1 MANARVQ
8 RIEIILHSSAR
19 DDLLGSLADAGAVEF
34 ESWDPEEL
42 TRLGAPS
49 GVRAE
54 ETGQVLLKIRQALD
68 YLDKFAPKA
77 GFIAGM
83 MGHKVEVTPAEL
95 EQCLKSFD
103 TVKIVEE
110 VLAVQAKESE
120 TRLRLGRL
128 EEEVELLTS
137 WLGLEIPP
145 DELGATQ
152 NTFSAAFSI
161 NPQYIPQLNRALAE
175 GVGELFEL
183 LDLGVAADQVASA
196 VSGRILI
203 IWHVSVDSLF
213 HDLLKGFDP
222 TPCPVTGPLTPGR
235 SLVRIKH
242 EIEMCE
248 AELEDALRKAKRL
261 LEHRDSLYLALDMGK
276 TESAGQRLVADSVAT
291 DFAIYLRGWIPDMAT
306 DEVKQILDSREMI
319 HYSLRAPTEDEVPPV
334 YIHNISP
341 VRPFEMVTD
350 LYGRPRPEES
360 DPTPFFAF
368 FFALFFGICLTDAG
382 YGLLLIAS
390 SLLFLKLL
398 PLGPT
403 TRKMF
408 RLMIIAGVFTMIV
421 GVLTGGFFGLTFEW
435 SPVLSKLRKSL
446 MVLDPLD
453 PDQMFYFFYFALG
466 LGYLHLLIGYTIG
479 FFSALKQKDPQTA
492 FFRKLPW
499 VLVMLL
505 SPLAVGLPMLG
516 GNGSFAWYALIAI
529 GVYVIAF
536 SGVGDDSGLPRLG
549 AGFFNLYT
557 GFSGLFSDI
566 LSYARLFALGLATG
580 VIAQVVNTMA
590 FEASVIGMILILI
603 VGHTFNLAMNALG
616 GFIHTAR
623 LQFVEYFSKFY
634 TGGGRTFVPFA
645 RSMEHT
651 VVKG

>member
-1 MANARVQ
+1 G
-8 RIEIILHSSAR
+8 RILLIWHSSV
-19 DDLLGSLADAGAVEF
+19 D
-34 ESWDPEEL
+34 
-42 TRLGAPS
+42 S
-49 GVRAE
+49 G
-54 ETGQVLLKIRQALD
+54 
-68 YLDKFAPKA
+68 
-77 GFIAGM
+77 
-83 MGHKVEVTPAEL
+83 
-95 EQCLKSFD
+95 
-103 TVKIVEE
+103 
-110 VLAVQAKESE
+110 
-120 TRLRLGRL
+120 
-128 EEEVELLTS
+128 
-137 WLGLEIPP
+137 
-145 DELGATQ
+145 
-152 NTFSAAFSI
+152 
-161 NPQYIPQLNRALAE
+161 
-175 GVGELFEL
+175 L
-183 LDLGVAADQVASA
+183 LDL
-196 VSGRILI
+196 
-203 IWHVSVDSLF
+203 
-213 HDLLKGFDP
+213 LKSFDP
-222 TPCPVTGPLTPGR
+222 TPCPLTGPLTPGQR
-235 SLVRIKH
+235 LERVKK
-242 EIEMCE
+242 EIETCETE
-248 AELEDALRKAKRL
+248 AEDVLAEAKGL

-276 TESAGQRLVADSVAT
+276 TESEGQRLVADSAAT
-291 DFAIYLRGWIPDMAT
+291 DSAIYLRGWVPDT
-306 DEVKQILDSREMI
+306 VVDEVKGVLDKRELV
-319 HYSLRAPTEDEVPPV
+319 HYSLRPSTEDETPPV
-334 YIHNISP
+334 YIHNIAP

-382 YGLLLIAS
+382 YGLLLIVF

-408 RLMIIAGVFTMIV
+408 RMMIIAGVFTMIV

-435 SPVLSKLRKSL
+435 SPVLSKLRKTL

-479 FFSALKQKDPQTA
+479 FIEALKQKDPQTA
-492 FFRKLPW
+492 LFRKLPW
-499 VLVMLL
+499 ILVMLL
-505 SPLAVGLPMLG
+505 VPLAVGLPMLG
-516 GNGSFAWYALIAI
+516 ADGGWAWYGLIAI
-529 GVYVIAF
+529 GLYVIVF

-590 FEASVIGMILILI
+590 FESSVIGMILILI
-603 VGHTFNLAMNALG
+603 VGHTFNLAMNTLG

-623 LQFVEYFSKFY
+623 LQFVEYFGKFY

-651 VVKG
+651 VIKG